1 VPPQSRPKQKPIPI
15 PTPTATPTALPEPIK
30 ADEFDHLL
38 LDQRPMFDV
47 RAPIEFDKGAFPNV
61 VNLPLMT
68 DDERQQIG
76 TCYKQLGQEAA
87 IALGHRLVNGST
99 KAARVQKWHDFASEH
114 PDAVL
119 YCFRG
124 GLRSKVSQQ
133 WLAQAGIAIP
143 FVEGGYKALRTH
155 LLNRLDQLVEEVPAF
170 VLSGRTGT
178 GKTEILP
185 QFDRPIDLEG
195 IAKHRGSSFGKH
207 IEEQPSQITF
217 ENNLAIALMKLKR
230 ASNAPVI
237 YEDESRLVGCRLLPI
252 TLQEKLKSS
261 PIMVLS
267 DDFDQRVD
275 RIFGEYVVKAV
286 ACWELELNDPNEAF
300 LAFGDSLLQSI
311 NRIRKRLGSEG
322 HIHLVKLLEKAL
334 NQQSKQHDL
343 THHKDWIRYLLS
355 HYYDPMYD
363 YQLSLKQERVV
374 IRGTSSELVAWYKT
388 NIANN
393 T

>member
-1 VPPQSRPKQKPIPI
+1 MPAKAMNKQMPS
-15 PTPTATPTALPEPIK
+15 PIK
-30 ADEFDHLL
+30 AAQFDDLL
-38 LDQRPMFDV
+38 LQQRPMFDV

-61 VNLPLMT
+61 INLPLMT

-76 TCYKQLGQEAA
+76 TCYKEQGQDAA
-87 IALGHRLVNGST
+87 ISLGHQLVNGAT
-99 KAARVQKWHDFASEH
+99 KNRRVEQWYAFASEH

-133 WLAQAGIAIP
+133 WLAEAGIAIP

-155 LLNRLDQLVEEVPAF
+155 LIERLDQLVEEVPAF

-185 QFDRPIDLEG
+185 QFDRTIDLEG
-195 IAKHRGSSFGKH
+195 IAKHRGSSFGKY
-207 IEEQPSQITF
+207 IEEQPSQINF
-217 ENNLAIALMKLKR
+217 ENNLAIALMQLKQTSSE
-230 ASNAPVI
+230 AVI
-237 YEDESRLVGCRLLPI
+237 YEDESRLVGCRLLPLS
-252 TLQEKLKSS
+252 LQAKLKSS
-261 PIMVLS
+261 PIMVLK
-267 DDFDQRVD
+267 DDFDARVE
-275 RIFGEYVVKAV
+275 RIFGEYVVNAI
-286 ACWELELNDPNEAF
+286 AAWEQQLVDPTEAF

-311 NRIRKRLGSEG
+311 NRIRKRLGSEA

-334 NQQSKQHDL
+334 HQQSNQL
-343 THHKDWIRYLLS
+343 GLNYHKHWITYLLN

-363 YQLSLKQERVV
+363 YQLSLKQGRVV
-374 IRGTSSELVAWYKT
+374 MQGTSSELVTWYKT
-388 NIANN
+388 NNMSH

>member
-1 VPPQSRPKQKPIPI
+1 MPLKAIVLPMPQPI
-15 PTPTATPTALPEPIK
+15 TAAQ
-30 ADEFDHLL
+30 FDDLL
-38 LDQRPMFDV
+38 LHQRPMFDV
-47 RAPIEFDKGAFPNV
+47 RAPIEFNKGAFPAV
-61 VNLPLMT
+61 VNLPLMS

-76 TCYKQLGQEAA
+76 TCYKEQGQEAA
-87 IALGHRLVNGST
+87 IALGHQLVNVAT
-99 KAARVQKWHDFASEH
+99 KNHRVEQWHAFASAH

-133 WLAQAGIAIP
+133 WLAKAGIAIP

-155 LLNRLDQLVEEVPAF
+155 LIERLDQLVEDVPAI

-195 IAKHRGSSFGKH
+195 IAKHRGSSFGKY
-207 IEEQPSQITF
+207 IEEQPSQIDF
-217 ENNLAIALMKLKR
+217 EHNLAIALMRLQR
-230 ASNAPVI
+230 ASNEPVI

-252 TLQEKLKSS
+252 SLQAKLKSS
-261 PIMVLS
+261 PIMVLH
-267 DDFDQRVD
+267 DDFDARVE
-275 RIFGEYVVKAV
+275 RIFGEYVVNAI
-286 ACWELELNDPNEAF
+286 AAWEQELLDPNEAF

-311 NRIRKRLGSEG
+311 NRIRKRLGSEA

-334 NQQSKQHDL
+334 SLQSKQHDL
-343 THHKDWIRYLLS
+343 TDHKAWISYLLI

-374 IRGTSSELVAWYKT
+374 MQGTASELVTWYKT
-388 NIANN
+388 NN
-393 T
+393 TPLT

>member
-1 VPPQSRPKQKPIPI
+1 MAPQSRPKKMPKS
-15 PTPTATPTALPEPIK
+15 IK
-30 ADEFDHLL
+30 ADEFDDLL
-38 LDQRPMFDV
+38 LHQRPMFDV

-61 VNLPLMT
+61 VNLPLMN

-76 TCYKQLGQEAA
+76 VCYKQQGQEAA
-87 IALGHRLVNGST
+87 IALGHQLVNGNT
-99 KAARVQKWHDFASEH
+99 KAERVQKWHNFASEH
-114 PDAVL
+114 PEAVL

-124 GLRSKVSQQ
+124 GLRSKISQQ
-133 WLAQAGIAIP
+133 WLAEAGIVIP

-155 LLNRLDQLVEEVPAF
+155 LLERLDHLIEEVPAF

-195 IAKHRGSSFGKH
+195 IAKHRGSSFGKY

-230 ASNAPVI
+230 AANAPVI

-252 TLQEKLKSS
+252 SLQEKLKSS

-267 DDFDQRVD
+267 DDFDQRVE

-286 ACWELELNDPNEAF
+286 TAWEQELIDPNEAF

-311 NRIRKRLGSEG
+311 NRIRKRLGSEA
-322 HIHLVKLLEKAL
+322 HAHLVKLLEKAL
-334 NQQSKQHDL
+334 NLQSKQHNL
-343 THHKDWIRYLLS
+343 SNHKDWICYLLI

-363 YQLSLKQERVV
+363 YQLSLKQDRVV
-374 IRGTSSELVAWYKT
+374 MRGTSSELVTWYRANIT
-388 NIANN
+388 ND
-393 T
+393 TPLT

>member
-1 VPPQSRPKQKPIPI
+1 LSPQTIPSPI
-15 PTPTATPTALPEPIK
+15 TAAQ
-30 ADEFDHLL
+30 FDDLL
-38 LDQRPMFDV
+38 LHQRPMFDV

-61 VNLPLMT
+61 VNLPLMN

-76 TCYKQLGQEAA
+76 ICYKEQGQDAA
-87 IALGHRLVNGST
+87 IALGNQLVSGIT
-99 KAARVQKWHDFASEH
+99 KSERIKKWFDFASKH

-133 WLAQAGIAIP
+133 WLAEAGIAIP

-155 LLNRLDQLVEEVPAF
+155 LIERLDQLVEEVPAF

-185 QFDRPIDLEG
+185 QFDRAIDLEG
-195 IAKHRGSSFGKH
+195 IAKHRGSSFGKF

-217 ENNLAIALMKLKR
+217 ENNLAVALMQLQR
-230 ASNAPVI
+230 ASNEPVI

-252 TLQEKLKSS
+252 SLQEKLKSS
-261 PIMVLS
+261 PIMVLN
-267 DDFDQRVD
+267 DHFDARVE
-275 RIFGEYVVKAV
+275 RIFGEYVVKAI
-286 ACWELELNDPNEAF
+286 AAWEQEISNPKEAF

-311 NRIRKRLGSEG
+311 FRIRKRLGSEA
-322 HIHLVKLLEKAL
+322 HTHLVKLLEKAL
-334 NQQSKQHDL
+334 SRQSNEGNL
-343 THHKDWIRYLLS
+343 TDHKAFIAYLLT

-363 YQLSLKQERVV
+363 YQLSLKQDRVV
-374 IRGTSSELVAWYKT
+374 MQGTASELVTWYKT
-388 NIANN
+388 NN
-393 T
+393 TVII

>member
-1 VPPQSRPKQKPIPI
+1 MAPQSRPKKMPKS
-15 PTPTATPTALPEPIK
+15 IK
-30 ADEFDHLL
+30 ADEFDDLL
-38 LDQRPMFDV
+38 LHQRPMFDV

-61 VNLPLMT
+61 VNLPLMN

-76 TCYKQLGQEAA
+76 VCYKQQGQEAA
-87 IALGHRLVNGST
+87 IALGHQLVNGNT
-99 KAARVQKWHDFASEH
+99 KAERVQKWHNFASEH
-114 PDAVL
+114 PEAVL

-124 GLRSKVSQQ
+124 GLRSKISQQ
-133 WLAQAGIAIP
+133 WLAEAGIVIP

-155 LLNRLDQLVEEVPAF
+155 LLERLDHLIEEVPAF

-195 IAKHRGSSFGKH
+195 IAKHRGSSFGKY

-230 ASNAPVI
+230 AANAPVI

-252 TLQEKLKSS
+252 SLQEKLKSS

-267 DDFDQRVD
+267 DDFDQRVE

-286 ACWELELNDPNEAF
+286 TAWEQELIDPNEAF

-311 NRIRKRLGSEG
+311 NRIRKRLGSEA
-322 HIHLVKLLEKAL
+322 HAHLVKLLEKAL
-334 NQQSKQHDL
+334 NLQSKQHNL
-343 THHKDWIRYLLS
+343 SNHKDWICYLLI

-363 YQLSLKQERVV
+363 YQLSLKQDRVV
-374 IRGTSSELVAWYKT
+374 MRGTSSELVTWYRA
-388 NIANN
+388 NITNN
-393 T
+393 TPLT

>member
-1 VPPQSRPKQKPIPI
+1 MAPQSRPKKMPKS
-15 PTPTATPTALPEPIK
+15 IK
-30 ADEFDHLL
+30 ADEFDDLL
-38 LDQRPMFDV
+38 LHQRPMFDV

-61 VNLPLMT
+61 VNLPLMN

-76 TCYKQLGQEAA
+76 VCYKQQGQEAA
-87 IALGHRLVNGST
+87 IALGHQLVNGNT
-99 KAARVQKWHDFASEH
+99 KAERVQKWHNFASEH
-114 PDAVL
+114 PEAVL

-124 GLRSKVSQQ
+124 GLRSKISQQ
-133 WLAQAGIAIP
+133 WLAEAGIVIP

-155 LLNRLDQLVEEVPAF
+155 LLERLDHLIEEVPAF

-195 IAKHRGSSFGKH
+195 IAKHRGSSFGKY

-230 ASNAPVI
+230 AANAPVI

-252 TLQEKLKSS
+252 SLQEKLKSS

-267 DDFDQRVD
+267 DDFDQRVE

-286 ACWELELNDPNEAF
+286 TAWEQELIDPNEAF

-311 NRIRKRLGSEG
+311 NRIRKRLGSEA
-322 HIHLVKLLEKAL
+322 HAHLVKLLKKAL
-334 NQQSKQHDL
+334 NLQSKQHNL
-343 THHKDWIRYLLS
+343 SNHKDWICYLLI

-363 YQLSLKQERVV
+363 YQLSLKQDRVV
-374 IRGTSSELVAWYKT
+374 MRGTSSELVTWYRANIT
-388 NIANN
+388 ND
-393 T
+393 TPLT

>member
-1 VPPQSRPKQKPIPI
+1 MAPQSRPKKMPKS
-15 PTPTATPTALPEPIK
+15 IK
-30 ADEFDHLL
+30 ADEFDDLL
-38 LDQRPMFDV
+38 LHQRPMFDV

-61 VNLPLMT
+61 VNLPLMN

-76 TCYKQLGQEAA
+76 VCYKQQGQEAA
-87 IALGHRLVNGST
+87 IALGHQLVNGNT
-99 KAARVQKWHDFASEH
+99 KAERVQKWHNFASEH
-114 PDAVL
+114 PEAVL

-124 GLRSKVSQQ
+124 GLRSKISQQ
-133 WLAQAGIAIP
+133 WLAEAGIVIP
-143 FVEGGYKALRTH
+143 FVEGGYKALRSH
-155 LLNRLDQLVEEVPAF
+155 LLERLDHLIEEVPAF

-195 IAKHRGSSFGKH
+195 IAKHRGSSFGKY

-230 ASNAPVI
+230 AANAPVI

-252 TLQEKLKSS
+252 SLQEKLKSS

-267 DDFDQRVD
+267 DDFDQRVE

-286 ACWELELNDPNEAF
+286 TAWEQELIDPNEAF

-311 NRIRKRLGSEG
+311 NRIRKRLGSEA
-322 HIHLVKLLEKAL
+322 HAHLVKLLEKAL
-334 NQQSKQHDL
+334 NLQSKQHNL
-343 THHKDWIRYLLS
+343 SNHKDWICYLLI

-363 YQLSLKQERVV
+363 YQLSLKQDRVV
-374 IRGTSSELVAWYKT
+374 MRGTSSELVTWYRA
-388 NIANN
+388 NITNN
-393 T
+393 TPLT

>member
-1 VPPQSRPKQKPIPI
+1 VAPQSRPKKMPKS
-15 PTPTATPTALPEPIK
+15 IK
-30 ADEFDHLL
+30 ADEFDDLL
-38 LDQRPMFDV
+38 LHQRPMFDV

-61 VNLPLMT
+61 VNLPLMN

-76 TCYKQLGQEAA
+76 VCYKQQGQEAA
-87 IALGHRLVNGST
+87 IALGHQLVNGNT
-99 KAARVQKWHDFASEH
+99 KAERVQKWHNFASEH
-114 PDAVL
+114 PEAVL

-124 GLRSKVSQQ
+124 GLRSKISQQ
-133 WLAQAGIAIP
+133 WLAEAGIVIP
-143 FVEGGYKALRTH
+143 FVEGGYKALRSH
-155 LLNRLDQLVEEVPAF
+155 LLERLDHLIEEVPAF

-195 IAKHRGSSFGKH
+195 IAKHRGSSFGKY

-230 ASNAPVI
+230 AANAPVI

-252 TLQEKLKSS
+252 SLQEKLKSS

-267 DDFDQRVD
+267 DDFDQRVE

-286 ACWELELNDPNEAF
+286 TAWEQELIDPNEAF

-311 NRIRKRLGSEG
+311 NRIRKRLGSEA
-322 HIHLVKLLEKAL
+322 HAHLVKLLEKAL
-334 NQQSKQHDL
+334 NLQSKQHNL
-343 THHKDWIRYLLS
+343 SNHKDWICYLLI

-363 YQLSLKQERVV
+363 YQLSLKQDRVV
-374 IRGTSSELVAWYKT
+374 MRGTSSELVTWYRA
-388 NIANN
+388 NITNN
-393 T
+393 TPLT

>member
-1 VPPQSRPKQKPIPI
+1 VAPQSRPKKMPKS
-15 PTPTATPTALPEPIK
+15 IK
-30 ADEFDHLL
+30 ADEFDDLL
-38 LDQRPMFDV
+38 LHQRPMFDV

-61 VNLPLMT
+61 VNLPLMN

-76 TCYKQLGQEAA
+76 VCYKQQGQEAA
-87 IALGHRLVNGST
+87 IALGHQLVNGNT
-99 KAARVQKWHDFASEH
+99 KVERVQKWHNFASEH
-114 PDAVL
+114 PEAVL

-124 GLRSKVSQQ
+124 GLRSKISQQ
-133 WLAQAGIAIP
+133 WLAEAGIVIP

-155 LLNRLDQLVEEVPAF
+155 LLERLDHLIEEVPAF

-195 IAKHRGSSFGKH
+195 IAKHRGSSFGKY

-230 ASNAPVI
+230 AANAPVI

-252 TLQEKLKSS
+252 SLQEKLKSS

-267 DDFDQRVD
+267 DDFDQRVE

-286 ACWELELNDPNEAF
+286 TAWEQELIDPNEAF

-311 NRIRKRLGSEG
+311 NRIRKRLGSEA
-322 HIHLVKLLEKAL
+322 HAHLVKLLEKAL
-334 NQQSKQHDL
+334 NLQSKQHNL
-343 THHKDWIRYLLS
+343 SNHKDWICYLLI

-363 YQLSLKQERVV
+363 YQLSLKQDRVV
-374 IRGTSSELVAWYKT
+374 MRGTSSELVTWYRANIT
-388 NIANN
+388 ND
-393 T
+393 TPLT

>member
-1 VPPQSRPKQKPIPI
+1 MSPQTIPSPI
-15 PTPTATPTALPEPIK
+15 TAAQ
-30 ADEFDHLL
+30 FDDLL
-38 LDQRPMFDV
+38 LHQRPMFDV

-61 VNLPLMT
+61 VNLPLMN
-68 DDERQQIG
+68 DDERQKVG
-76 TCYKQLGQEAA
+76 TCYKEQGQDAA
-87 IALGHRLVNGST
+87 IALGHQLVNGAIKSE
-99 KAARVQKWHDFASEH
+99 RVKNWYDFAAKH

-133 WLAQAGIAIP
+133 WLVEAGIFIP

-155 LLNRLDQLVEEVPAF
+155 LIERLDQLVEEVPAF

-195 IAKHRGSSFGKH
+195 IAKHRGSSFGKY

-217 ENNLAIALMKLKR
+217 ENNLAIALMQLQR
-230 ASNAPVI
+230 ASNEPVI

-252 TLQEKLKSS
+252 SLQEKLKSS

-267 DDFDQRVD
+267 DDFDARVE
-275 RIFGEYVVKAV
+275 RIFGEYIVKAI
-286 ACWELELNDPNEAF
+286 AAWEQEISDPKEAF

-311 NRIRKRLGSEG
+311 FRIRKRLGNEA
-322 HIHLVKLLEKAL
+322 HTHLVKLLQKAL
-334 NQQSKQHDL
+334 SLQSNEDNL
-343 THHKDWIRYLLS
+343 TDHKAWITYLLT

-363 YQLSLKQERVV
+363 YQLSLKQGRVV
-374 IRGTSSELVAWYKT
+374 MQGTASELVTWYKT
-388 NIANN
+388 NN
-393 T
+393 TITI